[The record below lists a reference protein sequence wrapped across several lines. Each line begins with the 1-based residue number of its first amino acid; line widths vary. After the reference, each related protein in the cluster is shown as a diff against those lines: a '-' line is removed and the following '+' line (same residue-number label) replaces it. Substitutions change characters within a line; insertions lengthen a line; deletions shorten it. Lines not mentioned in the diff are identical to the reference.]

1 MEDRKNKI
9 FTLIYVSGTPVPST
23 EIAERLGVSERT
35 VRNDI
40 RDLNKSSNNQGYVIE
55 KIKNKGYKIDITD
68 RDVFYEQSAIKKVR
82 KADVADAD
90 FIIFVLITY
99 EDYLSMEELA
109 EMIFVSRSAIM
120 GKIEKAK
127 SISKEFQMNIIS
139 KTGKGIKIEGNE
151 ENKRSF
157 LRYFS
162 NEYPMKNSFEH
173 LVPDLLFNQINE
185 QHISLKIETISEKYG
200 LSYTEENISLIAI
213 HILIMIS
220 RLESNSTP
228 KISHPT
234 LDKNEQE
241 FCEEL
246 FEGIE
251 KDFHVELP
259 SYERNYLAGI
269 IVSKKVI
276 LMDNRYSVTE
286 TKQVIEKFVCAVKE
300 RYQYDF
306 SLFLDLNS
314 GFFSHMQGILY
325 RKSNGLVLRNPL
337 KNKIKSE
344 YPLAYE
350 MALSGSK
357 DAFEPHERIS
367 DDEVTY
373 LALHIGLVL
382 EQEFGHFSKQRIR
395 CLLVCGSGKSI
406 SRMLET
412 VISKYIEDIVIERV
426 ISKKEYDQ
434 LEYISQNVVIS
445 SIGIVQKNCPVIH
458 LSSIPSKLE
467 LARLK
472 KDIKHIAEKKQQIVL
487 DLFTEKQFSILPEY
501 TGTKE
506 NLLRERVT
514 QMNENG
520 FLSQPSAFFSSLVER
535 ERLGSTAFGGGVAIP
550 HSMGLMSDKSCI
562 DIVILEKPMDWE
574 VNEKVSVIFLLSISK
589 EDYHHV
595 LEIYDY
601 FLELIYMQAT
611 EKITKVKNF
620 SEFLSFSYDIFENMH
635 DKGGY

>member
-23 EIAERLGVSERT
+23 KIAERLGVSERT

-40 RDLNKSSNNQGYVIE
+40 RDLNERSNQQGYIIE
-55 KIKNKGYKIDITD
+55 KVKNKGYQIEITNYDI
-68 RDVFYEQSAIKKVR
+68 FYEHSAREKVQR
-82 KADVADAD
+82 ADVADAD
-90 FIIFVLITY
+90 FIIFVLISY
-99 EDYLSMEELA
+99 EDYLSTEEIA

-127 SISKEFQMNIIS
+127 NISKEFQMKIVS

-162 NEYPMKNSFEH
+162 NEYPMKNSLEH
-173 LVPDLLFNQINE
+173 LVPDLLFNQVNE
-185 QHISLKIETISEKYG
+185 HRISVQIETISEQYG
-200 LSYTEENISLIAI
+200 LSYTEENINLIAI

-220 RLESNSTP
+220 RLESSSAP
-228 KISHPT
+228 KIGHLT
-234 LDKNEQE
+234 LDKNEEE

-246 FEGIE
+246 FGTIE
-251 KDFHVELP
+251 QDFHIELP

-269 IVSKKVI
+269 IVSKKVTV
-276 LMDNRYSVTE
+276 MDNRYSIAE
-286 TKQVIEKFVCAVKE
+286 TKRVIEKFVGAVKE

-306 SLFLDLNS
+306 SLFLDVNS

-344 YPLAYE
+344 HPLAYE

-357 DAFEPHERIS
+357 DTFAPQERIS
-367 DDEVTY
+367 DDELTY

-382 EQEFGHFSKQRIR
+382 EQDFGHISKQRTR

-412 VISKYIEDIVIERV
+412 VINKHIEDIVIEKV
-426 ISKKEYDQ
+426 VSKKEYDQ

-445 SIGIVQKNCPVIH
+445 SIGIIQKNCPVVH

-467 LARLK
+467 LAKLK
-472 KDIKHIAEKKQQIVL
+472 RDIKHIVEKKQDIVL
-487 DLFTEKQFSILPEY
+487 DLFTEAQFTILPEY

-514 QMNENG
+514 MMNENG
-520 FLSQPSAFFSSLVER
+520 FLSHPSEFFSSLVER
-535 ERLGSTAFGGGVAIP
+535 ERLGSTAFGGGIAIP

-574 VNEKVSVIFLLSISK
+574 VNEKVSVIFLLSISR

-601 FLELIYMQAT
+601 FLELIYMQAI

-620 SEFLSFSYDIFENMH
+620 KEFLSFSYEIFENIR
-635 DKGGY
+635 DKGGH